1 MEQEN
6 QDPGPRIT
14 VSLVVGAAAYIL
26 MVANL
31 GRTLGAPFFKEVA
44 PLVLIHVAVILQI
57 VELWRKGRNEPVP
70 PRKVLILAVFVLASY
85 IIDLT
90 RMSIFAAR

>member
-1 MEQEN
+1 MEQKN
-6 QDPGPRIT
+6 PGQRIT

-44 PLVLIHVAVILQI
+44 PVVLIHVAVILQI

-70 PRKVLILAVFVLASY
+70 PSKVFALAFTVLASF
-85 IIDLT
+85 IIDLG